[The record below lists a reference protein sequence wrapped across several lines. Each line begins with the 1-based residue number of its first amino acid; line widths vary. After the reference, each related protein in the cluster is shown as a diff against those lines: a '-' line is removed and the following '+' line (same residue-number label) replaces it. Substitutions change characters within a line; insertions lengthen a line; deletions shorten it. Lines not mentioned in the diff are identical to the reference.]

1 MLTIVK
7 DRQTFEFSDLVS
19 GENMSTLGLGRM
31 IIRLTFTESGLKQKL
46 QKMREE
52 MNVAIERAQN
62 EENIDSTLF
71 YFAIYQ
77 DQGIVTAD
85 ELQELTSDKIQEL
98 KRRAKERLEQPIM
111 QYCDARVIDKHNQI
125 LKLIRP
131 QGFRGQRHIIDNLL
145 WPHYQYINQMEFISD
160 LNITLIILAKI
171 ILKISF
177 PLYEIYNSPQ

>member
-1 MLTIVK
+1 
-7 DRQTFEFSDLVS
+7 
-19 GENMSTLGLGRM
+19 
-31 IIRLTFTESGLKQKL
+31 
-46 QKMREE
+46 MREE

-71 YFAIYQ
+71 YFAIDQ

-98 KRRAKERLEQPIM
+98 KRRAQERLEQPIM

-131 QGFRGQRHIIDNLL
+131 
-145 WPHYQYINQMEFISD
+145 
-160 LNITLIILAKI
+160 
-171 ILKISF
+171 
-177 PLYEIYNSPQ
+177 